1 MKSRVLTPAL
11 LCCMAAVVLL
21 AGACQGA
28 NQQQQD
34 VPLDTAAVG
43 DSISWQPVDPDDI
56 MFLVNQ
62 GIDDIMFLANQRI
75 MEQFLEI
82 PADTLRQW
90 IDSRLDPQSA
100 LLMVEGDL
108 YWRLVCKTSESECPE
123 ACDSLYPEDPPFDR
137 FACKQACMPKYL
149 LCLCGGSRACSPCD
163 YDSVRCLDACIG
175 TGAEQCALVCQ
186 TALAECRRP

>member
-11 LCCMAAVVLL
+11 LFCMAAVVLL

-34 VPLDTAAVG
+34 VSLDTAVVG

-56 MFLVNQ
+56 ML
-62 GIDDIMFLANQRI
+62 LANLGI

-90 IDSRLDPQSA
+90 IASRPDPQSA
-100 LLMVEGDL
+100 WLMVTGDL
-108 YWRLVCKTSESECPE
+108 YWRLVCKTSEWKCPE

-137 FACKQACMPKYL
+137 FACIQACMPKYL

-163 YDSVRCLDACIG
+163 YEAVRCLDACIG

>member
-56 MFLVNQ
+56 MFLANQ
-62 GIDDIMFLANQRI
+62 GI

-100 LLMVEGDL
+100 LLMVEAEYVKDFETPL
-108 YWRLVCKTSESECPE
+108 
-123 ACDSLYPEDPPFDR
+123 
-137 FACKQACMPKYL
+137 
-149 LCLCGGSRACSPCD
+149 SR
-163 YDSVRCLDACIG
+163 V
-175 TGAEQCALVCQ
+175 
-186 TALAECRRP
+186 